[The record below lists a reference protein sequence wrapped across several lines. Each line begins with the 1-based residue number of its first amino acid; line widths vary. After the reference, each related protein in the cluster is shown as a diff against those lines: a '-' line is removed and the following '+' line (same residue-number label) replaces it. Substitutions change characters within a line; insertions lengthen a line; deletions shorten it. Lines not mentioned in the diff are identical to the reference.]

1 MHLSYIRNCTPV
13 LPRRLH
19 AVAVLRFGKVDAL
32 FRLLPLC
39 QRAVRYQMA
48 RGRLSQPVAS
58 ALIAAI
64 GERSWRFV
72 CGEVDEL
79 RDDGVDHAAH

>member
-1 MHLSYIRNCTPV
+1 MPISYTCNCTQV

-19 AVAVLRFGKVDAL
+19 AVAVLRFGTVDAL

-58 ALIAAI
+58 AFVAAI
-64 GERSWRFV
+64 GEPSWRFV

-79 RDDGVDHAAH
+79 RDEGGDRAAA